1 MAEVPRPGSV
11 ATSWCCCLSASLN
24 LDHLPVVKKAKG
36 DFDDSELGVD
46 WIVEVVR
53 SENDGCGSSTI
64 PGMEL
69 NFYFAVISTWGG
81 GIGQHYPS

>member
-1 MAEVPRPGSV
+1 M
-11 ATSWCCCLSASLN
+11 
-24 LDHLPVVKKAKG
+24 KKAKG

-53 SENDGCGSSTI
+53 SENDGCGSSI
-64 PGMEL
+64 ILGMEL
-69 NFYFAVISTWGG
+69 NFHFTVISTWGG